1 MQHKE
6 VDYII
11 VGQGLAGTLISYN
24 LLKAGKKI
32 LVVDQ
37 EHKGSSSKIAA
48 GLINPITG
56 RRFVKSWMVEKLLPV
71 AKEQYTALETLLDI
85 PIFHSRN
92 IIRALFN
99 SREENDWLVRT
110 GEPGYGQFMADEAT
124 MEDFLEVTEP
134 AYSYGE
140 LLQSAQVDV
149 PLLIEK
155 FRAYLL
161 EGESLLSEQFDFEQL
176 IIKEEQLSY
185 RGISAKKVIFCEGYQ
200 GQNNPYFSYLPF
212 NPAKGE
218 ILIIRIPN
226 ANFKKLFKHRI
237 FIAPLGND
245 HYWVGA
251 TNDWDF
257 GDDQPTAE
265 ARSFLLER
273 LQDVLKI
280 PFSVVTHQAAI
291 RPTVKDRRPFIG
303 VHPNYSNLVIFNG
316 LGTKGASLGPYWAAH
331 LAEVLVKN
339 SNLEDSVNIKRFAE
353 IYANQHKSSS

>member
-1 MQHKE
+1 MRHKE

-11 VGQGLAGTLISYN
+11 VGQGLAGTLLCYQ
-24 LLKAGKKI
+24 LLKAGKKV

-37 EHKGSSSKIAA
+37 DHKGSSSKIAA

-56 RRFVKSWMVEKLLPV
+56 RRFVKSWMIEKLLPV
-71 AKEQYTALETLLDI
+71 AKVQYADLESMLGVQL
-85 PIFHSRN
+85 FHSRN

-110 GEPGYGQFMADEAT
+110 GEPGYAIFMADDAE
-124 MEDFLEVTEP
+124 MEDFQKTTEP

-161 EGESLLSEQFDFEQL
+161 EEDSLMSEQFDFEQL
-176 IIKEEQLSY
+176 TIERDKLNYKGIIANK
-185 RGISAKKVIFCEGYQ
+185 IIFCEGYQ
-200 GQNNPYFSYLPF
+200 GQYNPYFSYLPF

-218 ILIIRIPN
+218 ILIVKIPN

-257 GDDQPTAE
+257 DDDQPTEE

-280 PFSVVTHQAAI
+280 PFELVTHQAAI

-303 VHPNYSNLVIFNG
+303 AHPAFPNLFIFNG

-331 LAEVLVKN
+331 LAEVLLKN

-353 IYANQHKSSS
+353 IYANQDKSSS